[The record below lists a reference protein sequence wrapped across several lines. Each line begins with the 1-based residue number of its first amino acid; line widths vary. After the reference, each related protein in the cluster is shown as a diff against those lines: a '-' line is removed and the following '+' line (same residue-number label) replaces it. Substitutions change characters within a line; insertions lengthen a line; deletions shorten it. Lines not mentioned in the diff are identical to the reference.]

1 MYTYYPERV
10 CAKAIQFDLTD
21 DGKVCNVAFQGGCD
35 GNLKAISKVCEG
47 QDVETLAAW
56 FEGNDCRGRGT
67 SCVDQLMKGIRKAQE
82 AQRQN

>member
-47 QDVETLAAW
+47 QDV
-56 FEGNDCRGRGT
+56 
-67 SCVDQLMKGIRKAQE
+67 
-82 AQRQN
+82 